1 MPAVSRNGDKVTIT
15 FADMQAITTDV
26 FVNSLNVITV
36 DSPVTDGD
44 VMITGSSTV
53 FVNGKKVCRV
63 GDTDDDG
70 HAAMQGSPNVTCG

>member
-1 MPAVSRNGDKVTIT
+1 MPAVSRNGDKVSVTM
-15 FADMQAITTDV
+15 ADMQALTTDV

-44 VMITGSSTV
+44 LMITGSATV

-63 GDTDDDG
+63 GDADSGGDL
-70 HAAMQGSPNVTCG
+70 AIQGSPNVTCG